1 MTHDEELHLTP
12 AEVMNRDRKQRAE
25 TALAENEAYQRGM
38 AEGMRKFNSTLLN
51 PENDPYKTKEN
62 PGE

>member
-1 MTHDEELHLTP
+1 MTSEEPQT
-12 AEVMNRDRKQRAE
+12 ASDVWSFDRKRQAE
-25 TALAENEAYQRGM
+25 AALAENESYRRGM
-38 AEGMRKFNSTLLN
+38 LEGMRKFNSTLLN